1 MVNNQVKE
9 KYVFLGDCN
18 SINIEIICKALPKIS
33 KNIRYIIIGNK
44 LELKEY
50 LIRIK
55 SKLRINEINDPL
67 NFNEYKQKSLNIFN
81 VHNKSNKKY
90 LNLINQIKLA
100 NFLCNQTKR
109 DLITM
114 PINKSIFKKKIKF
127 NGMTEYLG
135 EINNTKTIMLMCGD
149 KFSVVPFTT
158 HISPKDIHLDI
169 NKFKLKS
176 FLKLLTKLI
185 SNKNY
190 DLDFKDITFLC
201 YNPHCGES
209 QTMGVEDK
217 TISNIIKGFR
227 RIKGPYS
234 ADSAFLKIKNKD
246 LFISSYHDQ
255 GLIPFKTLNKKGINF
270 TLGLKYKRLSPSHG
284 TATDIIYK
292 NLADDASY
300 LTCMRI

>member
-1 MVNNQVKE
+1 MKYKE

-18 SINIEIICKALPKIS
+18 SINIEVICKAFPKINN
-33 KNIRYIIIGNK
+33 NIRYIIIGNK
-44 LELKEY
+44 LELQKY

-55 SKLRINEINDPL
+55 SKLSINDINDPF
-67 NFNEYKQKSLNIFN
+67 NFYEYKQKSLNIFN
-81 VHNKSNKKY
+81 VNNKSNKKY
-90 LNLINQIKLA
+90 LNLINQIKLV

-127 NGMTEYLG
+127 IGMTEYLG
-135 EINNTKTIMLMCGD
+135 EINNTKTIMLMYGD

-158 HISPKDIHLDI
+158 HISPKDIHLHI
-169 NKFKLKS
+169 NNLKLES

-185 SNKNY
+185 NNKNY
-190 DLDFKDITFLC
+190 GLNFKDINFLC

-209 QTMGVEDK
+209 QTMGDEDK
-217 TISNIIKGFR
+217 TISNVIKKFR

-234 ADSAFLKIKNKD
+234 ADSAFLKIKGRD

-270 TLGLKYKRLSPSHG
+270 TLGLQYKRLSPSHG

-292 NLADDASY
+292 NLANDTSY

>member
-1 MVNNQVKE
+1 MKYKE

-18 SINIEIICKALPKIS
+18 SINIEVISKAFPKINN
-33 KNIRYIIIGNK
+33 NIRYIIIGNK
-44 LELKEY
+44 LELQKY

-55 SKLRINEINDPL
+55 SKLSINDINDPF
-67 NFNEYKQKSLNIFN
+67 NFYEYKQKSLNIFN
-81 VHNKSNKKY
+81 VHNKSKKKY
-90 LNLINQIKLA
+90 LNLVNQIKLV
-100 NFLCNQTKR
+100 NFLCNKTKR

-135 EINNTKTIMLMCGD
+135 EINNTKTIMLMYGD

-158 HISPKDIHLDI
+158 HISPKDIHLQI
-169 NKFKLKS
+169 NNLRLES

-185 SNKNY
+185 NNKNY
-190 DLDFKDITFLC
+190 GLNFKDITFLC

-209 QTMGVEDK
+209 RTIGLEDK
-217 TISNIIKGFR
+217 TISNVIKKFR

-234 ADSAFLKIKNKD
+234 ADSAFLKIKDKD

-255 GLIPFKTLNKKGINF
+255 GLIPFKILNKKGINF